1 MTSQTCCWQN
11 TKIVTIEMDGAGS
24 KIYWIGTTIPFASII
39 YQNDYLTF
47 RWETNRE
54 SILDIYGLCFTRPDV
69 PIADMDEMKGL
80 TGNQLKNLIF
90 NCRIVIQQ

>member
-11 TKIVTIEMDGAGS
+11 TKIATIEMDGAGS

>member
-1 MTSQTCCWQN
+1 M
-11 TKIVTIEMDGAGS
+11 IEMEGAGS

-69 PIADMDEMKGL
+69 PIADMDDMKGL